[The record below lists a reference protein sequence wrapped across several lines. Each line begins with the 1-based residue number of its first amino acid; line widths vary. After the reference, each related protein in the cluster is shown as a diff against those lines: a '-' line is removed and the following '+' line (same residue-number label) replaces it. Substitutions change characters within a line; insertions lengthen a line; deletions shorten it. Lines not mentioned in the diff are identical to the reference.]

1 MELTGKAKEEFLNFY
16 WNNYIGKTRFFNQ
29 KEETEDFYKS
39 LYPILQNTLIVEWF
53 ETQNAITIDKDTVNT
68 RMIVTDWNNSEEVQH
83 IIDCTYE
90 ELTKTGFTNWWKQA
104 IIKANQIYNVKTS

>member
-1 MELTGKAKEEFLNFY
+1 MELTGKAKEGFIKWASY
-16 WNNYIGKTRFFNQ
+16 KYG
-29 KEETEDFYKS
+29 EDEKDLKLRYKI
-39 LYPILQNTLIVEWF
+39 YVNALIIEWF

-104 IIKANQIYNVKTS
+104 IIKANQIYNERFK